1 MQRLLLLAAA
11 ICLVLA
17 LLWPLINKLGLGRLP
32 GDLVFGKGRNKI
44 YLPLTTSLLLS
55 AVLILVLWIIRR

>member
-17 LLWPLINKLGLGRLP
+17 LLWPLIDKLGLGRLP
-32 GDLVFGKGRNKI
+32 GDLVFGKGRKKI
-44 YLPLTTSLLLS
+44 YLPLTTSLLIS